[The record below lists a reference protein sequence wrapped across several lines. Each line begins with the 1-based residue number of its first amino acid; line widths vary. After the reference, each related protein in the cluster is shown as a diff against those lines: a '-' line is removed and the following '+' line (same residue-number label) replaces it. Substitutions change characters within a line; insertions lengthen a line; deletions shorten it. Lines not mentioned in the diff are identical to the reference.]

1 LFLVDQDGK
10 AKSVDDVLREANA
23 LLENLS
29 AGMPS
34 GTPALQA
41 SIDELEMMG
50 YVCDES
56 GCVLVLPGDRERAA
70 GAWAVARLSCFP
82 CD

>member
-1 LFLVDQDGK
+1 
-10 AKSVDDVLREANA
+10 VDDVLREANA

-41 SIDELEMMG
+41 SIDELEQMG

-70 GAWAVARLSCFP
+70 GALAAAQAELLSLRHKI
-82 CD
+82 